1 MLSNIVE
8 KIYSYSNVWFSFLL
22 KKDDNNSKCS
32 MEFEQANII
41 INKILLDNN
50 LIVLVNQLVILEIIS
65 IIRKKLLLNY
75 R

>member
-1 MLSNIVE
+1 
-8 KIYSYSNVWFSFLL
+8 
-22 KKDDNNSKCS
+22 

-50 LIVLVNQLVILEIIS
+50 LIVLVNQFVILEIIN
-65 IIRKKLLLNY
+65 ILRKNLLLNY

>member
-1 MLSNIVE
+1 
-8 KIYSYSNVWFSFLL
+8 
-22 KKDDNNSKCS
+22 

-50 LIVLVNQLVILEIIS
+50 LIVLVNPLVILEIIN
-65 IIRKKLLLNY
+65 ILRKNLLLNY

>member
-1 MLSNIVE
+1 
-8 KIYSYSNVWFSFLL
+8 
-22 KKDDNNSKCS
+22 

-50 LIVLVNQLVILEIIS
+50 LIVLVNQLVILEIIN
-65 IIRKKLLLNY
+65 ILRKNLLLNY